1 MKQIF
6 ISRFFL
12 QFHKTSL
19 LYNVDSNLNNELY
32 SLLENNINYFI
43 NIIFTSLT
51 DYTYSSLTNETIKFN
66 KL

>member
-12 QFHKTSL
+12 EFHETSL
-19 LYNVDSNLNNELY
+19 LYNLDSNLHNELY
-32 SLLENNINYFI
+32 FLVENNIDNFI

-51 DYTYSSLTNETIKFN
+51 DYTYSSLTYKQLL
-66 KL
+66 K

>member
-19 LYNVDSNLNNELY
+19 LYNMDSNLNNELY
-32 SLLENNINYFI
+32 LLLENNINDFI

-51 DYTYSSLTNETIKFN
+51 DYTYSSLTNNIIKFI

>member
-32 SLLENNINYFI
+32 SLLENNINNFI

-51 DYTYSSLTNETIKFN
+51 DYTYSSLTNETIK
-66 KL
+66 

>member
-12 QFHKTSL
+12 KLNKTSL
-19 LYNVDSNLNNELY
+19 FYNIDYLLQDELY
-32 SLLENNINYFI
+32 FLVENNIYDSV

-51 DYTYSSLTNETIKFN
+51 DYTYSSLTYPRI
-66 KL
+66 

>member
-19 LYNVDSNLNNELY
+19 LYNMDSNLNNELY
-32 SLLENNINYFI
+32 SLLENNINDFI

-51 DYTYSSLTNETIKFN
+51 DYTYSSLTNE
-66 KL
+66 KLLQ

>member
-12 QFHKTSL
+12 EFHKTSL
-19 LYNVDSNLNNELY
+19 LYYLDSNLQKDLY
-32 SLLENNINYFI
+32 SLVENNINDSI

-51 DYTYSSLTNETIKFN
+51 DYSYNINIIVK
-66 KL
+66 

>member
-19 LYNVDSNLNNELY
+19 FSNMDSNLNNELY
-32 SLLENNINYFI
+32 SLLENNINNFI

-51 DYTYSSLTNETIKFN
+51 DYTYSSLTNETIK
-66 KL
+66 

>member
-12 QFHKTSL
+12 EFHKTSL
-19 LYNVDSNLNNELY
+19 LYNLDSNLHNELY
-32 SLLENNINYFI
+32 SLVENNINNFI

-51 DYTYSSLTNETIKFN
+51 DYTYITLTYETIKSK

>member
-19 LYNVDSNLNNELY
+19 LYNMDSNLNNELY
-32 SLLENNINYFI
+32 SLLENNINNFI

-51 DYTYSSLTNETIKFN
+51 DYTYSSLTYETIK
-66 KL
+66 